1 MPPRNL
7 RELVQPRAMIALSVP
22 FGIVIANVTFPLKPI
37 VQQALIGVTLI
48 WFFVVMMNGF
58 GF

>member
-1 MPPRNL
+1 MQPKSVRVSVKPRT
-7 RELVQPRAMIALSVP
+7 MIALSVP
-22 FGIVIANVTFPLKPI
+22 IGILVANILVPLRPI

-48 WFFVVMMNGF
+48 WFFILIMNGF